1 MPQIVHDPDRMRALV
16 VEARAAGR
24 RVGFVPTMGA
34 LHAGH
39 ASLVA
44 RAASACDDVAVS
56 IFVNPTQFG
65 PQEDFARYPRT
76 LAADAALLTPHGVRW
91 IYAPEVSAVY
101 PPGDATRIVVG
112 GPAVRL
118 EGERRPGHFDGVATV
133 VCKLFLTVPA
143 DTAYFGAKD
152 WQQTLVVKSMVRD
165 LGLPIEIVVC
175 PTVRE
180 ADGLAMSSRNAYLSA
195 TERLRAVALSE
206 SLGQAEQLWAAGA
219 DAAASERMMRETM
232 EARGIV
238 VDYATVADSESLE
251 PLAADAVQAMAL
263 VAGRLG
269 STRLIDNRELRDRGP
284 SAARNTPDQ
293 GHTPDS
299 GRTPDSCHTP
309 DHGQAH

>member
-16 VEARAAGR
+16 VEAQAAGR

-44 RAASACDDVAVS
+44 RAAGACDDVAVS

-65 PQEDFARYPRT
+65 PQEDFSRYPRT
-76 LAADAALLTPHGVRW
+76 LSADAALLAPHGVRW

-143 DTAYFGAKD
+143 DAAYFGAKD
-152 WQQTLVVKSMVRD
+152 WQQTLVVKRMARD

-180 ADGLAMSSRNAYLSA
+180 ADGVAMSSRNAYLSA
-195 TERLRAVALSE
+195 TERPRAVALSE
-206 SLGQAEQLWAAGA
+206 SLWQAEQLWAAGA
-219 DAAASERMMRETM
+219 DAAAIERMMRETM

-238 VDYATVADSESLE
+238 VDYAAVADSESLE
-251 PLAADAVQAMAL
+251 PVAADAVQAVAL

-269 STRLIDNRELRDRGP
+269 STRLIDNRELRDRSP
-284 SAARNTPDQ
+284 SAARSTPDQ
-293 GHTPDS
+293 GHTPDQ
-299 GRTPDSCHTP
+299 
-309 DHGQAH
+309 GQPR

>member
-1 MPQIVHDPDRMRALV
+1 MHQFVHDPDRMRGLV
-16 VEARAAGR
+16 AEARAAGR

-44 RAASACDDVAVS
+44 RAARECDEVVVS

-76 LAADAALLTPHGVRW
+76 LAADAALLSPHGVAW

-112 GPAVRL
+112 GPAVRF

-133 VCKLFLTVPA
+133 VCRLFLAVPA
-143 DTAYFGAKD
+143 DVAYFGAKD
-152 WQQTLVVKSMVRD
+152 WQQTLVVKRMVRD
-165 LGLPIEIVVC
+165 LGLPVEIVVC

-180 ADGLAMSSRNAYLSA
+180 GDGLAMSSRNAYLSA
-195 TERLRAVALSE
+195 AERPRAVALWE
-206 SLGQAEQLWAAGA
+206 SLCRAEQLWADGA
-219 DAAASERMMRETM
+219 DPRVIEQAMQEVMS
-232 EARGIV
+232 ARGIA
-238 VDYATVADSESLE
+238 VDYAAVVDPESLA
-251 PLAADAVQAMAL
+251 PLGTAAGRAVAL

-269 STRLIDNRELRDRGP
+269 STRLIDNLELPDR
-284 SAARNTPDQ
+284 
-293 GHTPDS
+293 
-299 GRTPDSCHTP
+299 
-309 DHGQAH
+309 